1 MKLKYIFFTLLT
13 IMIYYP
19 ILRLG
24 HGIVEFQDNVMVN
37 QFMAHKGLHEI
48 YVHIYS
54 GFLLFL
60 VSVISVILL
69 YDHFKDSKY
78 TWKPVMAGILST
90 GLIGLGEGA
99 EHLFATFGHEVFH
112 YTHMIGSPVA
122 MYFLYIGT
130 KEYSM
135 QFKEGGKP
143 MATRSII
150 AIMSSV
156 FIVSVVLASFAR
168 EEWDPY
174 IERPFIL
181 IIAIPLILLSV
192 LTIKEAYDQ
201 FEMQKMVMHNLSL
214 LALSVMLLNI
224 VILLGRDADIAR
236 NAYIYLVAQVLQV
249 IFLIVTATF
258 IMVFT
263 ISMYIIM
270 KQDDKKYRLPDFGKS
285 HANS

>member
-1 MKLKYIFFTLLT
+1 MKLKYVFFTLLS
-13 IMIYYP
+13 IMIYLP
-19 ILRLG
+19 IFRLG
-24 HGIVEFQDNVMVN
+24 HGIVEFEGNIIIN
-37 QFMAHKGLHEI
+37 QFMAHKGLQEI

-54 GFLLFL
+54 GFLLFV
-60 VSVISVILL
+60 VSVISVVIL
-69 YDHFKDSKY
+69 YDYFKDSKY

-99 EHLFATFGHEVFH
+99 EHLFAMFGHEVFH
-112 YTHMIGSPVA
+112 YTHMLGSPVA

-150 AIMSSV
+150 AIMLSV

-168 EEWDPY
+168 VEWDPD
-174 IERPFIL
+174 IERPFIF
-181 IIAIPLILLSV
+181 IIAVPMIVLSL

-201 FEMQKMVMHNLSL
+201 FEMQKIVMHNLSL
-214 LALSVMLLNI
+214 LAISVMLLNI
-224 VILLGRDADIAR
+224 VILLGRDADIVR
-236 NAYIYLVAQVLQV
+236 NAYVFLVAQVLQV

-270 KQDDKKYRLPDFGKS
+270 KQDEKKYRLPDFSKPG
-285 HANS
+285 ATI

>member
-156 FIVSVVLASFAR
+156 FIVSVILASFAR

-192 LTIKEAYDQ
+192 LTIKEAYNQ

>member
-1 MKLKYIFFTLLT
+1 MRLRYIFFILLS

-24 HGIVEFQDNVMVN
+24 HGIVEFQDSVMVN

-54 GFLLFL
+54 GFLLFV
-60 VSVISVILL
+60 VSVISVVIL
-69 YDHFKDSKY
+69 YDSFKDSKY

-112 YTHMIGSPVA
+112 YTHMLGSPVA

-130 KEYSM
+130 REYSM

-168 EEWDPY
+168 VEWDSD
-174 IERPFIL
+174 IERPFIYL
-181 IIAIPLILLSV
+181 IAVPLIVLSL

-201 FEMQKMVMHNLSL
+201 FEMQKIVMHNISL
-214 LALSVMLLNI
+214 LAISVMLLNI
-224 VILLGRDADIAR
+224 VILLGRDADIVH
-236 NAYIYLVAQVLQV
+236 NAYVYLVAQVLQV
-249 IFLIVTATF
+249 ILLIVTATF

-270 KQDDKKYRLPDFGKS
+270 KQDEKKYRLPDFGKS
-285 HANS
+285 SANI

>member
-112 YTHMIGSPVA
+112 YTHMLGSPVA

-143 MATRSII
+143 MATRSIM

-174 IERPFIL
+174 IERPFIY
-181 IIAIPLILLSV
+181 IIAVPLILLSV

-201 FEMQKMVMHNLSL
+201 FEMQKIVMHNLSL
-214 LALSVMLLNI
+214 LAISVMVLNI

-236 NAYIYLVAQVLQV
+236 NAYIYLVAQILQV
-249 IFLIVTATF
+249 LFLIVTATF